1 MKTVS
6 TKLDKKDH
14 ERLVEMC
21 NKEGQSVAEALREM
35 IQDNCG
41 AWEDYVESEKPD
53 EFIEPTITE
62 SEYPKITI
70 LRTFTCSNGNLYEDG
85 DFVGSCSD
93 YELKQGNVYKDGN
106 QIGVI
111 EN

>member
-1 MKTVS
+1 MQTVS

-35 IQDNCG
+35 IQSYCNS
-41 AWEDYVESEKPD
+41 WEDYEESEKSD
-53 EFIEPTITE
+53 EINGT
-62 SEYPKITI
+62 SETKSEFPKVTI

-85 DFVGSCSD
+85 DLVGPCSD
-93 YELKQGNVYKDGN
+93 YDMNEGNVWKDGK

>member
-1 MKTVS
+1 MRTVS

-14 ERLVEMC
+14 ERLLEMC

-35 IQDNCG
+35 VQDSCG
-41 AWEDYVESEKPD
+41 AWEDCVESEELVEID
-53 EFIEPTITE
+53 EPTITK

-93 YELKQGNVYKDGN
+93 YELRQGNVWKDGK

>member
-1 MKTVS
+1 MQTVS

-21 NKEGQSVAEALREM
+21 NKEGQSVAEALRGM
-35 IQDNCG
+35 VQDSCN
-41 AWEDYVESEKPD
+41 AWEEYEESEKPD
-53 EFIEPTITE
+53 EINEPTKSE
-62 SEYPKITI
+62 PEYPKVTI

-85 DFVGSCSD
+85 DLVGPCSD
-93 YELKQGNVYKDGN
+93 YDMSEGNVWKDGK

-111 EN
+111 KN

>member
-1 MKTVS
+1 MRTVS

-14 ERLVEMC
+14 ERLLEMC

-35 IQDNCG
+35 VQDSCG
-41 AWEDYVESEKPD
+41 AWEDCVESEKPV
-53 EFIEPTITE
+53 EFIEPTKTE

-70 LRTFTCSNGNLYEDG
+70 LRIFTCSNGNLYEDG

-93 YELKQGNVYKDGN
+93 YDLIDGNVWKDGK